1 MSVGCSSFAAVE
13 SILVIGN
20 VPDYDEEND
29 MSELRQR
36 MNNAM
41 VLRGFAER
49 TKESYLA
56 CVTGLAKF
64 YRRSPDTLD
73 AEAIQAYLLHLITD
87 KKLAYA
93 SVNQAAC
100 AFRFLFSIVLKREVA
115 RFAIPMAKVPKR
127 LPLVLSRSEVAR
139 LFSHCKNLRE
149 RTLLE
154 AIYAAGLRVSE
165 VCALQLTDIET
176 APDRMCLKVRQ
187 GKGGKDRYTL
197 LSPRLLDSLR
207 LYWRA
212 YRPQYW
218 LFPNRAGDGPVYDQ
232 TVQRLYCAVRDAAGL
247 PKGGGVHTLRHT
259 FATHLLEAGVDIHT
273 IQRLLGHGHVST
285 TMRYFH
291 LAQSHLTGTTSPL
304 ELLVPTDWQA

>member
-1 MSVGCSSFAAVE
+1 
-13 SILVIGN
+13 
-20 VPDYDEEND
+20 

-36 MNNAM
+36 MDNAM
-41 VLRGFAER
+41 RLRGLADR
-49 TKESYLA
+49 TRESYLA
-56 CVTGLAKF
+56 CVSALARY
-64 YRRSPDTLD
+64 YRQPPDQLN
-73 AEAIQAYLLHLITD
+73 AAAIQAYLLHLITE

-100 AFRFLFSIVLKREVA
+100 AFRFLFGTVLERETA
-115 RFAIPMAKVPKR
+115 RFDIPMAKVPKR
-127 LPLVLSRSEVAR
+127 LPLVLSRDEVAR
-139 LFSHCKNLRE
+139 LFAHCRNLRD

-154 AIYAAGLRVSE
+154 TIYATGLRVSE
-165 VCALQLTDIET
+165 LCALELSDIES

-197 LSPRLLDSLR
+197 LSPRLLVSLR

-212 YRPQYW
+212 YRPAHW
-218 LFPNRAGDGPVYDQ
+218 VFPNRAGDGPIYDQ

-247 PKGGGVHTLRHT
+247 PKNGGVHTLRHA
-259 FATHLLEAGVDIHT
+259 FATHLLEAGVDIHS

-291 LAQSHLTGTTSPL
+291 LAQSRLTGTLSPL
-304 ELLVPTDWQA
+304 ELLTPD